1 MGEDNKKIVGIM
13 IPEECGKADKY
24 ELTAIM
30 YNVEGADEPEK
41 EYSVFISTEDYEEN
55 KVFTTLNGNMNPTLL
70 LFPDEANEGMGCLE
84 YDLVDAGLV
93 HTQGDVNAI
102 VVSEVVNA
110 SDTVWENGE
119 VEREVYLAVK
129 PKVVSEVDNTIS
141 IEETE

>member
-1 MGEDNKKIVGIM
+1 MCEDNKKIVGIM

-30 YNVEGADEPEK
+30 YNAEGADEPEK
-41 EYSVFISTEDYEEN
+41 GYSVFITTEDYEEN
-55 KVFTTLNGNMNPTLL
+55 KVFTTIKGNMNPTLL
-70 LFPDEANEGMGCLE
+70 LFPDDANEGMGSLE
-84 YDLVDAGLV
+84 YDLVEAGLV
-93 HTQGDVNAI
+93 HTQDAVNAI

-110 SDTVWENGE
+110 SDTVWQNSE
-119 VEREVYLAVK
+119 VGREVYLAVK

>member
-1 MGEDNKKIVGIM
+1 MREDNKKVVGIL

-30 YNVEGADEPEK
+30 YNVEGTDETEK

-55 KVFTTLNGNMNPTLL
+55 KVFTIIKSNMNPTLL

-93 HTQGDVNAI
+93 HIQGDVNVI

-119 VEREVYLAVK
+119 VDREVYLAVK

>member
-13 IPEECGKADKY
+13 IPEECGKAEKY

-55 KVFTTLNGNMNPTLL
+55 KVFTIIKSNMNPTLL

-93 HTQGDVNAI
+93 HIQGDVNAI

-119 VEREVYLAVK
+119 VDREVYLAVK

>member
-1 MGEDNKKIVGIM
+1 MSEDNKKVVGIL

-30 YNVEGADEPEK
+30 YNVESTDGPEK
-41 EYSVFISTEDYEEN
+41 EYKVFITTEDYEEN
-55 KVFTTLNGNMNPTLL
+55 KLFTTLKGNMNPTLL

-84 YDLVDAGLV
+84 YDLVEAGLV
-93 HTQGDVNAI
+93 HAQADVNAI
-102 VVSEVVNA
+102 IVSEVVNA

-119 VEREVYLAVK
+119 VEREVYLTVK

>member
-55 KVFTTLNGNMNPTLL
+55 KVFTTLNGNMNHTLL

-110 SDTVWENGE
+110 SDTVWENGK
-119 VEREVYLAVK
+119 VEREVYLAGK

-141 IEETE
+141 IEGTE

>member
-13 IPEECGKADKY
+13 IPEECGKAEKY

-55 KVFTTLNGNMNPTLL
+55 KVFTIIKSNMNPTLL

-93 HTQGDVNAI
+93 HIQSDVNAI

-119 VEREVYLAVK
+119 VDREVYLAVK

>member
-1 MGEDNKKIVGIM
+1 M
-13 IPEECGKADKY
+13 IPDECGKAEKY

-30 YNVEGADEPEK
+30 YNVEGADESEK

-55 KVFTTLNGNMNPTLL
+55 KVFTIIKSNMNPTLL

-93 HTQGDVNAI
+93 HIQGDVNAI

-119 VEREVYLAVK
+119 VDREVYLAVK

>member
-1 MGEDNKKIVGIM
+1 
-13 IPEECGKADKY
+13 
-24 ELTAIM
+24 
-30 YNVEGADEPEK
+30 
-41 EYSVFISTEDYEEN
+41 
-55 KVFTTLNGNMNPTLL
+55 MNPTLL

-93 HTQGDVNAI
+93 HIQGDVNAI

-119 VEREVYLAVK
+119 VDREVYLVVK

>member
-13 IPEECGKADKY
+13 IPEECGKAEKY

-41 EYSVFISTEDYEEN
+41 EYSVFISSEDYEEN
-55 KVFTTLNGNMNPTLL
+55 KVFTIIKSNMNPTLL

-93 HTQGDVNAI
+93 HIQGDVNAI

-119 VEREVYLAVK
+119 VDREVYLAVK

-141 IEETE
+141 IEGT

>member
-13 IPEECGKADKY
+13 IPEECGKAEKY

-30 YNVEGADEPEK
+30 YNVEGADESEK

-55 KVFTTLNGNMNPTLL
+55 KVFTIIKSNMNPTLL

-93 HTQGDVNAI
+93 HIQGDVNAI

-119 VEREVYLAVK
+119 VDREVYLAVK

>member
-13 IPEECGKADKY
+13 IPEECGKAEKY

-41 EYSVFISTEDYEEN
+41 EYSVFISTEDYEES
-55 KVFTTLNGNMNPTLL
+55 KVFTIIKSNMNPTLL

-93 HTQGDVNAI
+93 HIQGDVNAI

-119 VEREVYLAVK
+119 VDREVYLAVK